1 MMIKRGVAAR
11 NGIAFQPRVS
21 DLTKCP
27 SCGKHISLKT
37 ASSLGGK
44 CQFCG
49 AMVSTGIKREG

>member
-11 NGIAFQPRVS
+11 NGIAFQTRIS
-21 DLTKCP
+21 DLIKCP

-37 ASSLGGK
+37 ASSLGDK

-49 AMVSTGIKREG
+49 AMTGTGIKREG